1 MKKKL
6 YGLLKSRLFD
16 DAFMLLLALASP
28 FILFCWIFART
39 VEQMNPI
46 FSLAL
51 WILCLFAIIRGGI
64 SFAGSFKDYL
74 VYMRN
79 NSAEEVTG
87 KVVSF
92 HLERTG
98 KQSHKYPVVR
108 DDVTGAELIMKI
120 KNANE
125 AVKGR
130 RYKFLYL
137 ENTKLA
143 VIAETI
149 WDDPSDEEY
158 GN

>member
-28 FILFCWIFART
+28 FILFCWIFAKT

-46 FSLAL
+46 FSLVL
-51 WILCLFAIIRGGI
+51 GLLCLFAVVRSGVN
-64 SFAGSFKDYL
+64 FAGAFKDYV

-79 NSAEEVTG
+79 NSAEEATG
-87 KVVSF
+87 KVISF

-108 DDVTGAELIMKI
+108 DDVTGVELIMKI
-120 KNANE
+120 KNTKE

-149 WDDPSDEEY
+149 WDNSSDDEY
-158 GN
+158 